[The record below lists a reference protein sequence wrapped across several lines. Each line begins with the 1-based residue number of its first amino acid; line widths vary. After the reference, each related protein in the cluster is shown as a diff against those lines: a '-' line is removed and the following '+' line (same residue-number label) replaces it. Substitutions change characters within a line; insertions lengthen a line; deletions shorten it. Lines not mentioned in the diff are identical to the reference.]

1 MFRKI
6 ILSFIILTMSLF
18 LTSCY
23 KINLDEVN
31 MIKSP
36 SNNMIPVEGV
46 WTVEGYEKLKEAI
59 FDEKELKEWLGKKF
73 QFFKEEVKVGNESY
87 KNPTYKVKR
96 VNAKQFFL
104 YEYGMDSSKLGIE
117 SEDVEV
123 VTLLSEDKLLY
134 DIVKLKDE
142 LYVSVNNILLKL
154 TFYSKD
160 KYLENIKNTMDGE
173 VDNNKVSIESDHKSS
188 GVLIGLRYTEDDKNT
203 GNESI
208 KYRTLWIE
216 SKYSSEYPA
225 IQSNDVLV
233 PRMSGFWQLG
243 STRFYKDGNVYDLL
257 NTSSLNRKDS
267 TNKSTS
273 SSSNKTPRIIS
284 YVGNDYVVSEYS
296 PSLKTNSI
304 EYSHI
309 QVLPI
314 DIIGRSKG
322 IKLQDIAGESGDNA
336 LINSAK
342 AFLGSLSSK
351 ELQNFGNEPKEEDF
365 FLLRRNGHW
374 ILSGRLFGKDAFGG
388 EAYKNYDISLI
399 PPKALVSY
407 DDLKVSW
414 NSIKEKNPD
423 AIDAYTS
430 PNEDMA
436 LVLTKESI
444 YVYSINKGK
453 LSDKYLG
460 KIKLK
465 TNETVIMS
473 EWATTDNFVN
483 AWRKTIKSIT
493 GSKIAE

>member
-1 MFRKI
+1 MSRKI
-6 ILSFIILTMSLF
+6 ILNFIIITLCLF

-23 KINLDEVN
+23 KLNMDEVN

-36 SNNMIPVEGV
+36 SNNKIPVEGV
-46 WTVEGYEKLKEAI
+46 WTVEGYEKLKESTL
-59 FDEKELKEWLGKKF
+59 DEEELKDWLGKKF
-73 QFFKEEVKVGNESY
+73 QFFKEEVSIGNESY

-96 VNAKQFFL
+96 VNTKQFFL

-117 SEDVEV
+117 SEDVEI

-134 DIVKLKDE
+134 DIVMLKNE
-142 LYVSVNNILLKL
+142 LFINVNNVLLKL

-160 KYLENIKNTMDGE
+160 KYLETSKNTVQE
-173 VDNNKVSIESDHKSS
+173 ESDDDKVRIEGNHVSS
-188 GVLIGLRYTEDDKNT
+188 GVLIGLRYSEEDKNT
-203 GNESI
+203 GYESI

-216 SKYSSEYPA
+216 SKYSNEYPV

-243 STRFYKDGNVYDLL
+243 STRYYKDGSVYDLI

-267 TNKSTS
+267 TNKSSS
-273 SSSNKTPRIIS
+273 SSSNKMPRMIS
-284 YVGNDYVVSEYS
+284 YVGNDYLVSEYS

-304 EYSHI
+304 EYSYL

-322 IKLQDIAGESGDNA
+322 IKLQDIAGDAGGNA

-342 AFLGSLSSK
+342 SFLGSLSSK
-351 ELQNFGNEPKEEDF
+351 ELQYFGNEPKEEDF

-388 EAYKNYDISLI
+388 EVYKNYDISLI

-444 YVYSINKGK
+444 YIYSINKGK

-460 KIKLK
+460 KVKLK